1 MYPECPLWVI
11 SGHPVTAFRMS
22 AFGGKADVNHCVGE
36 CPLIAKSGLKTMGY
50 PEAGQ
55 YEIAGYLA
63 QASSPLHQLS
73 RQREELQISPPRPDQ
88 GEA

>member
-1 MYPECPLWVI
+1 MGL
-11 SGHPVTAFRMS
+11 GMS
-22 AFGGKADVNHCVGE
+22 AFEGEADE
-36 CPLIAKSGLKTMGY
+36 DQRPSERPLIAISGLKTMGY